1 MTYLLDKA
9 PLIIFII
16 SSIKTAIESD
26 NLELYWRLFK
36 VLFSLTFAGAL

>member
-9 PLIIFII
+9 PLIMFII

-26 NLELYWRLFK
+26 NLELYWHLSK
-36 VLFSLTFAGAL
+36 ALIGLTFAGAL